1 MKFDTALMSARE
13 VRRGYASGK
22 WTCKEAAEACLE
34 VARSNREKTSAYV
47 EIMEEAAL
55 GAAEESD
62 RRYKDKKPLS
72 GIDGIP
78 VAVKDNMLISGCRA
92 TAGSAV
98 LKDYVA
104 PYDATAVRKLKDA
117 GAVIIGITNMDEFAM
132 GSSTETSFHGPTRN
146 PWDTQRVPGGSSG
159 GSAAAVAEGSAVLA
173 LGSDTGGSIRQ
184 PAGMCGVVGFKPTYG
199 RVSRYGLI
207 AMASSLDQIGPV
219 ARTVGDAADLLKV
232 IEGHDPRDSTSV
244 HQKDEWRVPEKF
256 AASLE
261 GVRVGVPKEY
271 FSGGLDSEVE
281 KVIRGAIEKLRGL
294 GAEIREVSLP
304 HTEYA
309 LAVYYVIMPCEASA
323 NLARFDG
330 IRYGSRVPADTLME
344 TYRKSRGRGFG
355 KEVRRRIMLG
365 THALSSG
372 YYDAYYLKAL
382 KVRRLL
388 ANDFAQVF
396 QEVDVLAGP
405 TAPHVAWRLG
415 EKSHDPL
422 SMYLSDIYTVSVN
435 VVGLPA
441 VSLPCG
447 KAHDMPVGLQIIGRH
462 FDDGRVLGVANAFER
477 SAGWLAAGNRPSV
490 N

>member
-13 VRRGYASGK
+13 VRAGYTSGK
-22 WTCKEAAEACLE
+22 WTCGEAAEACLE

-55 GAAEESD
+55 GAASGAD
-62 RRYKDKKPLS
+62 RRYKDGKPLS

-78 VAVKDNMLISGCRA
+78 VAVKDNMLIFGCRA

-104 PYDATAVRKLKDA
+104 PYDATAVRKLKEA

-146 PWDTQRVPGGSSG
+146 PWDTGRVPGGSSG

-219 ARTVGDAADLLKV
+219 ARTVEDAADLLGI

-244 HQKDEWRVPEKF
+244 HLKDEWRVPEKF
-256 AASLE
+256 ADSLK
-261 GVRVGVPKEY
+261 GMRVGMPKEY

-294 GAEIREVSLP
+294 GAEIKEVSLP

-330 IRYGSRVPADTLME
+330 IRYGSRVQADTLME
-344 TYRKSRGRGFG
+344 TYLKSRSRGFG

-372 YYDAYYLKAL
+372 YYDAYYLKAM

-405 TAPHVAWRLG
+405 TAPYVAWRLG
-415 EKSHDPL
+415 EKSDDPL

-441 VSLPCG
+441 VTLPCG

-462 FDDGRVLGVANAFER
+462 FDDGRVLGVANAFEK
-477 SAGWLAAGNRPSV
+477 SAGWLAGGNRPSV